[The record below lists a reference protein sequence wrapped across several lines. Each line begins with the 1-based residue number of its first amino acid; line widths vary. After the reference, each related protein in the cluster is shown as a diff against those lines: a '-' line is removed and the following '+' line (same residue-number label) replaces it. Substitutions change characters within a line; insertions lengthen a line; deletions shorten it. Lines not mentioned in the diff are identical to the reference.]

1 LEVLVA
7 ALAAGRGSGVVG
19 AARWSG
25 EDVSTVSEQS
35 QEILEE
41 VGIKMELSLEA
52 MAQEMASIRTGR
64 ATPALLDKIRVEYF
78 GSRLPINQVATVSA
92 PEPRLLLIS
101 PWDKS
106 VLTEI
111 DRALSSSDLGL
122 VPQGDGE
129 VIRLPIPQ
137 LTEERRQE
145 MARLVGKKAE
155 EGKVAIRNI
164 RREANE
170 HLRKLEK
177 SGELSEDESHR
188 ALEEVQKLTDDFV
201 EKAEALR
208 KAKEAELLEI

>member
-1 LEVLVA
+1 
-7 ALAAGRGSGVVG
+7 
-19 AARWSG
+19 
-25 EDVSTVSEQS
+25 VSTVSEQS

-78 GSRLPINQVATVSA
+78 GSRLPLNQVATVSA

-106 VLTEI
+106 ALTEI
-111 DRALSSSDLGL
+111 DRAISSSDLGL

-137 LTEERRQE
+137 LTEERRLE

-164 RREANE
+164 RREAND
-170 HLRKLEK
+170 HLKKLEK
-177 SGELSEDESHR
+177 SGDLSEDDSHR
-188 ALEEVQKLTDDFV
+188 AIDEVQKLTDESV
-201 EKAEALR
+201 EKAEGLR

>member
-1 LEVLVA
+1 
-7 ALAAGRGSGVVG
+7 
-19 AARWSG
+19 
-25 EDVSTVSEQS
+25 
-35 QEILEE
+35 
-41 VGIKMELSLEA
+41 MELSLEA

-78 GSRLPINQVATVSA
+78 GSRLPLNQVATVSA

-106 VLTEI
+106 ALTEI
-111 DRALSSSDLGL
+111 DRAISSSDLGL

-137 LTEERRQE
+137 LTEERRLE

-164 RREANE
+164 RREAND
-170 HLRKLEK
+170 HLKKLEK
-177 SGELSEDESHR
+177 SGDLSEDDSHR
-188 ALEEVQKLTDDFV
+188 AIDEVQKLTDESV
-201 EKAEALR
+201 EKAEGLR

>member
-1 LEVLVA
+1 M
-7 ALAAGRGSGVVG
+7 
-19 AARWSG
+19 
-25 EDVSTVSEQS
+25 STVSEQS

-78 GSRLPINQVATVSA
+78 GSRLPLNQVATVSA

-106 VLTEI
+106 ALTEI
-111 DRALSSSDLGL
+111 DRAISSSDLGL

-137 LTEERRQE
+137 LTEERRLE

-164 RREANE
+164 RREAND
-170 HLRKLEK
+170 HLKKLEK
-177 SGELSEDESHR
+177 SGDLSEDDSHR
-188 ALEEVQKLTDDFV
+188 AIDEVQKLTDESV
-201 EKAEALR
+201 EKAEGLR

>member
-1 LEVLVA
+1 M
-7 ALAAGRGSGVVG
+7 
-19 AARWSG
+19 
-25 EDVSTVSEQS
+25 STVSEQS

-41 VGIKMELSLEA
+41 VGIKMELSLET

-111 DRALSSSDLGL
+111 DRAISSSDLGL

>member
-1 LEVLVA
+1 
-7 ALAAGRGSGVVG
+7 
-19 AARWSG
+19 
-25 EDVSTVSEQS
+25 VSEQS

-78 GSRLPINQVATVSA
+78 GSRLPLNQVATVSA

-106 VLTEI
+106 ALTEI
-111 DRALSSSDLGL
+111 DRAISSSDLGL

-137 LTEERRQE
+137 LTEERRLE

-164 RREANE
+164 RREAND
-170 HLRKLEK
+170 HLKKLEK
-177 SGELSEDESHR
+177 SGDLSEDDSHR
-188 ALEEVQKLTDDFV
+188 AIDEVQKLTDESV
-201 EKAEALR
+201 EKAEGLR

>member
-1 LEVLVA
+1 M
-7 ALAAGRGSGVVG
+7 
-19 AARWSG
+19 
-25 EDVSTVSEQS
+25 STVSEQS